1 MDSKVGLIIQLNGV
15 FVITVLCLLLSRS
28 LRLTALKYWAI
39 AWPCLSFSLICLR
52 LAFSYESLSPLLL
65 TYYYLGEYLFGF
77 LLVAGCRSLDG
88 GWDLK
93 AKSQALIVPFILLS
107 IALPVVSTDLS
118 DVYSIHTMVMA
129 VLYLAAFISLRKA
142 KMQTFGWK
150 VMHVAL
156 AALAIDFGLNSVVH
170 AASMVF
176 PIETSFLDYNSIVDL
191 VLQTTLGF
199 GMVIVLLEKV
209 LLEARSAH
217 ERLEEANKRLE
228 ELVHTDPLTAAFTR
242 HAFFGFV
249 KKQGDENTETSGCV
263 GFFDIDD
270 LKGINDR
277 YGHRAGDLVIRNV
290 SKAIRECIRSEDLI
304 YRWGGDEFFVIMISM
319 EAGMAVTRMARL
331 ESLLTD
337 MLIDGVEEPLSIGV
351 SWGFT
356 DFNDIGNLESSINK
370 ADGEMYSRKQ
380 EKKRR
385 RAEEEPKFIPP
396 ALPAETP
403 HTLAA

>member
-39 AWPCLSFSLICLR
+39 AWPCLSFALICIR
-52 LAFSYESLSPLLL
+52 LAFSYEALSPLLL

-93 AKSQALIVPFILLS
+93 AKWQALIVPFILLA
-107 IALPVVSTDLS
+107 ITLPLLSTDL
-118 DVYSIHTMVMA
+118 DHVYGVHAIVMAGLYAAGFYSI
-129 VLYLAAFISLRKA
+129 RKLELH
-142 KMQTFGWK
+142 TFGWK

-156 AALAIDFGLNSVVH
+156 AALALDLGLYSAIH
-170 AASMVF
+170 TASRF
-176 PIETSFLDYNSIVDL
+176 FSFESSFLVYNSIVDL

-217 ERLEEANKRLE
+217 ERLQEANKRLE

-242 HAFFGFV
+242 HAFYGFV
-249 KKQGDENTETSGCV
+249 KKQGDENSETSGCV

-277 YGHRAGDLVIRNV
+277 YGHRAGDFAIRGV
-290 SKAIRECIRSEDLI
+290 SKAIRDCIRPEDLI

-319 EAGMAVTRMARL
+319 DAGMAVTRMAKL
-331 ESLLTD
+331 ESLLTN
-337 MLIDGVEEPLSIGV
+337 MSIEGIDEPTSVGV

-356 DFNDIGNLESSINK
+356 DFNDISDLEGAINK
-370 ADGEMYSRKQ
+370 ADAEMYARKQ
-380 EKKRR
+380 ERKRR
-385 RAEEEPKFIPP
+385 VEVLPEFVPP
-396 ALPAETP
+396 TIQETP
-403 HTLAA
+403 QTFAA

>member
-39 AWPCLSFSLICLR
+39 AWSCLSFALICLR
-52 LAFSYESLSPLLL
+52 LAFSYEALSPLLL

-88 GWDLK
+88 IWDRK
-93 AKSQALIVPFILLS
+93 ARSQAWIVPFILMA
-107 IALPVVSTDLS
+107 IALPLISGGLETA
-118 DVYSIHTMVMA
+118 YSVHALVMA
-129 VLYLAAFISLRKA
+129 GLFAAAFVSLRK
-142 KMQTFGWK
+142 TEIPSFGWK
-150 VMHVAL
+150 VMHIAL
-156 AALAIDFGLNSVVH
+156 AALAVDLALYAAIRISSTIFTFG
-170 AASMVF
+170 
-176 PIETSFLDYNSIVDL
+176 TSFLDYSSVVDL

-209 LLEARSAH
+209 LLESRSAH
-217 ERLEEANKRLE
+217 ERLQEANKRLE

-242 HAFFGFV
+242 HAFYGFV

-270 LKGINDR
+270 LKEINDS
-277 YGHRAGDLVIRNV
+277 YGHQAGDLAIRSV
-290 SKAIRECIRSEDLI
+290 SKAIRECIRPEDLI

-319 EAGMAVTRMARL
+319 DAGMAVTRMAKL
-331 ESLLTD
+331 ETMLTD
-337 MLIDGVEEPLSIGV
+337 MVIEGVNEPVTIGV

-356 DFNDIGNLESSINK
+356 DFNDISGLENAINR
-370 ADGEMYSRKQ
+370 ADAEMYARKQ
-380 EKKRR
+380 ERKRR
-385 RAEEEPKFIPP
+385 VEEQPKFVPP
-396 ALPAETP
+396 ALPADTP

>member
-39 AWPCLSFSLICLR
+39 AWPCLSFALICLR

-77 LLVAGCRSLDG
+77 LLVAGCRSLDS
-88 GWDLK
+88 GWDLN
-93 AKSQALIVPFILLS
+93 AKSQALIVPFIILAV
-107 IALPVVSTDLS
+107 ALPLVSSDLDS
-118 DVYSIHTMVMA
+118 VYGVHTMVMA
-129 VLYLAAFISLRKA
+129 GLYTTAFYSIRKL
-142 KMQTFGWK
+142 KLHTFGWK

-156 AALAIDFGLNSVVH
+156 AALVLDLGLYSAVH
-170 AASMVF
+170 TASRF
-176 PIETSFLDYNSIVDL
+176 IPFEASFLVYNSIVDL

-217 ERLEEANKRLE
+217 ERLQEANKRLE

-242 HAFFGFV
+242 HAFYGFV
-249 KKQGDENTETSGCV
+249 KKHGDENSETSGCV

-270 LKGINDR
+270 LKEINDR
-277 YGHRAGDLVIRNV
+277 YGHRAGDFVIRSV
-290 SKAIRECIRSEDLI
+290 SKAIRDCIRPEDLI
-304 YRWGGDEFFVIMISM
+304 YRWGGDEFFVIMVSM
-319 EAGMAVTRMARL
+319 DAEMAVTRMAKL

-337 MLIDGVEEPLSIGV
+337 MMIEGIDEPISVGV
-351 SWGFT
+351 SRGFT
-356 DFNDIGNLESSINK
+356 DFNDISDLENAINK
-370 ADGEMYSRKQ
+370 ADGQMYARKQ
-380 EKKRR
+380 NRKRR
-385 RAEEEPKFIPP
+385 TPEEPKFVPP
-396 ALPAETP
+396 AITDTP

>member
-39 AWPCLSFSLICLR
+39 AWPCLSFALICLR
-52 LAFSYESLSPLLL
+52 LAFSYEALSPLLL
-65 TYYYLGEYLFGF
+65 TYYYFGEYLFGF

-88 GWDLK
+88 VWDLK
-93 AKSQALIVPFILLS
+93 GKSQAWIVPFILLS
-107 IALPVVSTDLS
+107 IALPLVSNS
-118 DVYSIHTMVMA
+118 MEAVYGVHALVMA
-129 VLYLAAFISLRKA
+129 GLYAAAYLSLRKS
-142 KMQTFGWK
+142 KIRTFGWK

-156 AALAIDFGLNSVVH
+156 AALAIDLGLYTAVH
-170 AASMVF
+170 TASLF
-176 PIETSFLDYNSIVDL
+176 TSFGATFLNYNSIVDL

-217 ERLEEANKRLE
+217 ERLQEANKRLE

-242 HAFFGFV
+242 HAFYGFV
-249 KKQGDENTETSGCV
+249 KKQGSENTETSGCV

-270 LKGINDR
+270 LKEINDR
-277 YGHRAGDLVIRNV
+277 YGHRAGDLAIRNV
-290 SKAIRECIRSEDLI
+290 SKAIRDCIRPEDLI

-319 EAGMAVTRMARL
+319 DAGMAITRMAKL
-331 ESLLTD
+331 ETLLTD
-337 MLIDGVEEPLSIGV
+337 MVIDGIDEPVSIGV

-356 DFNDIGNLESSINK
+356 DFNDISNLEDAINK
-370 ADGEMYSRKQ
+370 ADGEMYARKQ
-380 EKKRR
+380 EKKRPVP
-385 RAEEEPKFIPP
+385 EQPKFIPP
-396 ALPAETP
+396 TLPADTP

>member
-15 FVITVLCLLLSRS
+15 FVITVLCLLMSRS

-52 LAFSYESLSPLLL
+52 LAFSYQELSPLLL

-88 GWDLK
+88 GWELK
-93 AKSQALIVPFILLS
+93 PSTQAWIIPFILLS
-107 IALPVVSTDLS
+107 LVLPQAASDFN
-118 DVYSIHTMVMA
+118 DVYPVHSLVMA
-129 VLYLAAFISLRKA
+129 GFYGAAFLFMRGA
-142 KMQTFGWK
+142 RMDTFGWK

-156 AALAIDFGLNSVVH
+156 AALAIDFGLYSAISTASRMLPMDTWFLSYNPVV
-170 AASMVF
+170 
-176 PIETSFLDYNSIVDL
+176 NL
-191 VLQTTLGF
+191 VLQTALGF

-209 LLEARSAH
+209 LVEARSAH
-217 ERLEEANKRLE
+217 ERLQEANKRLE

-249 KKQGDENTETSGCV
+249 KKHGDDNTETSGCV

-270 LKGINDR
+270 LKVINDR
-277 YGHRAGDLVIRNV
+277 QGHYAGDLAIRSV
-290 SKAIRECIRSEDLI
+290 AKAIRECMRPEDLL

-319 EAGMAVTRMARL
+319 DAGMAVTRMAKL
-331 ESLLTD
+331 ESLLSG
-337 MLIDGVEEPLSIGV
+337 MVIEGIPEPISIGV

-356 DFNDIGNLESSINK
+356 DFHDIGDLESAINK
-370 ADGEMYSRKQ
+370 ADTEMYARKLARKQ
-380 EKKRR
+380 KARDGVDL
-385 RAEEEPKFIPP
+385 ATPIPGAP
-396 ALPAETP
+396 PQII
-403 HTLAA
+403 AA

>member
-39 AWPCLSFSLICLR
+39 AWPCLSFALICLR
-52 LAFSYESLSPLLL
+52 LAFSYEALSPLLL
-65 TYYYLGEYLFGF
+65 TYYYFGEYLFGF

-93 AKSQALIVPFILLS
+93 AKSQAWIVPLILLA
-107 IALPVVSTDLS
+107 IALPLVSGDPQA
-118 DVYSIHTMVMA
+118 VYGLHAIVMA
-129 VLYLAAFISLRKA
+129 GLYAAGFLALRRTKIHS
-142 KMQTFGWK
+142 FGWK

-156 AALAIDFGLNSVVH
+156 AALALDLGLYSAISATSHFSTFGTL
-170 AASMVF
+170 
-176 PIETSFLDYNSIVDL
+176 FLDYNSIVDL

-209 LLEARSAH
+209 LIEARSAH
-217 ERLEEANKRLE
+217 ERLQDANKRLE

-242 HAFFGFV
+242 HAFYGFV
-249 KKQGDENTETSGCV
+249 KKQGVENTETSGCV

-277 YGHRAGDLVIRNV
+277 YGHRAGDLAIRNV
-290 SKAIRECIRSEDLI
+290 SKAIRDCIRPEDLI

-319 EAGMAVTRMARL
+319 DAGMAVTRMAKL
-331 ESLLTD
+331 ETLLTD
-337 MLIDGVEEPLSIGV
+337 MVIDGIDEPVTVGV

-356 DFNDIGNLESSINK
+356 DFNDISNLENAINT
-370 ADGEMYSRKQ
+370 ADAEMYARKQ

-385 RAEEEPKFIPP
+385 VPEEPKFIPP
-396 ALPAETP
+396 AIPADTP